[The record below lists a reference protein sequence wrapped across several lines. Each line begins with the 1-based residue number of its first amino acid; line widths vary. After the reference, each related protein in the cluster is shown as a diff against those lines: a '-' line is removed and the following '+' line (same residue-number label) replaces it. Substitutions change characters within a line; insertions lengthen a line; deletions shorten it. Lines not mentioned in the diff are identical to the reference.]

1 MFLVYLSWYLCVIH
15 DKKGKQIMTNDYK
28 QITIKLTDDEIEILS
43 TIDSETATVEGAI
56 LTGVIGQILTQRES
70 K

>member
-1 MFLVYLSWYLCVIH
+1 
-15 DKKGKQIMTNDYK
+15 MTNDYK

-56 LTGVIGQILTQRES
+56 LTGVIGQILAQRES

>member
-1 MFLVYLSWYLCVIH
+1 
-15 DKKGKQIMTNDYK
+15 MTNDYK

-56 LTGVIGQILTQRES
+56 LTGVIGQILHPKTRPV
-70 K
+70 